1 MKQYRRRMEARSR
14 HLTGAG
20 GVGGAEG
27 AGEVGELEPSPHWK
41 TEGID
46 GRSSMSEI
54 ASCSYE
60 ARAVG
65 VKNGMFLGPALSLCP
80 DLATIPYDFPAYE
93 EVSRS
98 LYDTVAA
105 YTLDIQVGTS

>member
-54 ASCSYE
+54 ASCS
-60 ARAVG
+60 
-65 VKNGMFLGPALSLCP
+65 
-80 DLATIPYDFPAYE
+80 
-93 EVSRS
+93 